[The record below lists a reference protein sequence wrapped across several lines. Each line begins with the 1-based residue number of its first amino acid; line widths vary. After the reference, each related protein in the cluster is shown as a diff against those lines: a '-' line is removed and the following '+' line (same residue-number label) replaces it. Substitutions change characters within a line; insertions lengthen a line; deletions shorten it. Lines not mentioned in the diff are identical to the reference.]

1 MILFV
6 VAAVFALLAV
16 HPFTTYPASLLV
28 LRALTRRRP
37 ARVEHGGALPSFAI
51 CVPAYNEEDSIVAK
65 AENMLALQRT
75 VPACELL
82 IYVDAATDRTV
93 ERLAPYRDRITV
105 VVAET
110 RAGKSNGLNM
120 LVARATAAILV
131 FSDANVLLDGDALRR
146 IGARFTDPAVGC
158 VCGHLRYEH
167 GAGTAVASSG
177 NLYWKLEER
186 IRQLE
191 SDTIGVVGADG
202 SLFAVRRSLY
212 PTVPGDIIDDFFVSM
227 TVLLGRHRVVRAPD
241 AYAFERI
248 CGDGHQEFGRK
259 VRIACQAFNVHRLLW
274 KEIARAR
281 FGVLYG
287 YISHRLLK
295 WLIIYNLAAAGGFAL
310 VALCAL
316 LPASIVATAT
326 LGAAAVA
333 CLAWRIGIPPMRQV
347 GAILV
352 AFVGVGLGVLR
363 SVQGERFQ
371 TWTPM
376 SAIRS
381 RDGARP

>member
-6 VAAVFALLAV
+6 AAAVFALLAV

-28 LRALTRRRP
+28 LRVLKPRRA
-37 ARVEHGGALPSFAI
+37 ARVEHGDALPSFAI
-51 CVPAYNEEDSIVAK
+51 CVPAYNEEDGIVAK

-75 VPACELL
+75 VPKCELL
-82 IYVDAATDRTV
+82 VYVDAATDRTV

-105 VVAET
+105 VVGET

-120 LVARATAAILV
+120 LVAEATADVLV
-131 FSDANVLLDGDALRR
+131 FSDANVLLDRDALRR

-167 GAGTAVASSG
+167 DVGTAVASSG

-212 PTVPGDIIDDFFVSM
+212 PIVPADIIDDFFVSM
-227 TVLLGRHRVVRAPD
+227 TVLLGRNLVVRAPD

-248 CGDGHQEFGRK
+248 CGDGGQEFGRK

-287 YISHRLLK
+287 YVSHRLLK
-295 WLIIYNLAAAGGFAL
+295 WLIIYNLAAACGFAL
-310 VALCAL
+310 LALCAL
-316 LPASIVATAT
+316 LPAKAVALAT
-326 LGAAAVA
+326 LGTAAAAV
-333 CLAWRIGIPPMRQV
+333 LAWRIGVPPMRQL
-347 GAILV
+347 GAILL
-352 AFVGVGLGVLR
+352 AFVGVGLGVMR
-363 SVQGERFQ
+363 SLQGERFQ

-376 SAIRS
+376 SAIRA
-381 RDGARP
+381 RDPARP